1 MNVSISAM
9 MPVYSHQGTLKP
21 DLDGR
26 LRWLARNADGVF
38 ERVDVQSN
46 PLGNPLCAGCVQSR
60 LGENVEDRLIGPPYI
75 VHGLLPPREVLVAQ
89 LDLTIKLLGCAEKRI
104 DSYLHLL
111 TLRQVAQLEPDHLVQ
126 PPAVLHQ
133 ASRQRGDG

>member
-1 MNVSISAM
+1 
-9 MPVYSHQGTLKP
+9 GTLKP

-75 VHGLLPPREVLVAQ
+75 LHGLLPPREVLVAQ
-89 LDLTIKLLGCAEKRI
+89 LDLTIKLLGRAQKRI
-104 DSYLHLL
+104 DSYLDLL